1 MRRAIKTDGAPAA
14 IGPYA
19 QAVAAGPFL
28 FTAGQIALEPA
39 TGELVGAD
47 AAAQTRQVM
56 ANLTAVLQAAGASW
70 EDVVRTDI
78 YLVDLADFAAVND
91 AYGESVGEEPP
102 ARVTAQVA
110 ALPKGALVEIAAVA
124 HVGGE

>member
-1 MRRAIKTDGAPAA
+1 VRRTIKTDGAPAA

-19 QAVAAGPFL
+19 QAVAAGSFL

-47 AAAQTRQVM
+47 AAAQTRLVM

-78 YLVDLADFAAVND
+78 YLVNLADFAAVND
-91 AYGESVGEEPP
+91 AYAEFVGQEPP
-102 ARVTAQVA
+102 ARVTVQVA